1 VAAAAALLILAAW
14 VATAIHLGGTPE
26 NAGLN
31 AAALLVLGA
40 IFGTAAGASAIA
52 NGVGKSADAANTRLD
67 AIAAPPSQVAASIV
81 SHGAT
86 VTPGQ
91 PVPVELRTPAP
102 PVAVDVSPEPPA
114 PPPDSVPP
122 AT

>member
-1 VAAAAALLILAAW
+1 MAREIRNFAVSVPASTPIASPQVTALTMPARIVRRVRIDALSSGPFGRYAAPVAAAAALLILAAW

-67 AIAAPPSQVAASIV
+67 AIAA
-81 SHGAT
+81 
-86 VTPGQ
+86 
-91 PVPVELRTPAP
+91 
-102 PVAVDVSPEPPA
+102 
-114 PPPDSVPP
+114 
-122 AT
+122 